1 MSSAPFDSNP
11 FRSSNFTNSVGP
23 AVNSITSHLS
33 ELPPSYDSHFIATP
47 GDSSNTLESD
57 ERLAAELAAIER
69 DLSMSTEEEQSQI
82 ESDELLAR
90 QLSLFSEPEVLSI
103 KASDRKASI
112 RRLQE
117 VCKFVACWSVKHADV
132 ITPIEQEEDQ
142 RQANGIISSLQK
154 TVNKDK
160 PLPTP
165 PPQTFTYYSGTPNQ
179 PVPGSRFTTD
189 PITLDICAWPHCIA
203 VFDPSTHACLYYTNI
218 TSTTPAKNQKYT
230 IQKTSAGGPTLFIL
244 SRVGHDHHQR
254 NKLALF
260 DTSIGKAIVCTR
272 TRTGLIFSTISRS
285 EKLGWGEGELR
296 VLNGVSG
303 FLNAVDHPGHVA
315 SLLSYVGKK
324 VDESAG
330 GMNPADL
337 FAYVES
343 MNREVGGLTRYRL
356 KVGGRGLGKVDL
368 VCASFVAMLVMEYTT
383 SQHGHHYNGNHAGYG
398 RCDPYKSTGSWN
410 WGQTK

>member
-11 FRSSNFTNSVGP
+11 FRSSNFTNSAGP

-47 GDSSNTLESD
+47 GGSTSTLESD

-82 ESDELLAR
+82 EGDELLAR

-117 VCKFVACWSVKHADV
+117 
-132 ITPIEQEEDQ
+132 EEDQ
-142 RQANGIISSLQK
+142 RRANGIISSLQQ
-154 TVNKDK
+154 TVNTDK

-179 PVPGSRFTTD
+179 PVSGSRFTTD
-189 PITLDICAWPHCIA
+189 PITLDVCAWPHCIA
-203 VFDPSTHACLYYTNI
+203 VFDPSTRACLYYTNI

-260 DTSIGKAIVCTR
+260 DTSIGKAIICTR
-272 TRTGLIFSTISRS
+272 TRTGLIFSTISGS
-285 EKLGWGEGELR
+285 EKLGWSEGELR

-324 VDESAG
+324 VDESGG

-343 MNREVGGLTRYRL
+343 TNREVGGLTRYRL

-368 VCASFVAMLVMEYTT
+368 VCASFVAILVMEYTA

-410 WGQTK
+410 WGHTK